1 MEKIYYIKQ
10 DEVMEKMS
18 EIILCFRELTRKE
31 PYLIEFFNGDNR
43 FSNVIFAEAYLAGMD
58 LRNKQREN
66 GNLDGNI
73 EKSPYSK
80 EQERLIN
87 EYTRLKAEY
96 ERLESKIEKDTD
108 LEM

>member
-10 DEVMEKMS
+10 DEVMKKMS
-18 EIILCFRELTRKE
+18 EVILCFRELTREE

-43 FSNVIFAEAYLAGMD
+43 FSNVTFAEAYLAGMD

-66 GNLDGNI
+66 GNLDGKI

-96 ERLESKIEKDTD
+96 ERLECKIEKDID